1 MANVTR
7 IELFRN
13 DEDVERPEGVRTQWV
28 SVTPDYATRVLGEYE
43 KFCDEHPDERMNR
56 PVNQATVNRYAEDM
70 RHMRW
75 GRNHQGIAFDKRG
88 VLMDG
93 QHRLW
98 AVVESG
104 MTVMM
109 PVTHGLD
116 REAQLTIDVGFR
128 RSSAAVAAIAGFQ
141 GVREL
146 HIATVRAML
155 RGVAPTRPMST
166 AMQDLEQL
174 REHWKAV
181 TFAIGLFPA
190 AKISGITRA
199 PVMAAVARA
208 SYSQDADKLRRFAD
222 VLATGLTSSE
232 DEHVVITLR
241 NWLTGA
247 TSGKTSGHDASSVE
261 TYAKTV
267 RALQA
272 FLKNEKI
279 RILYAAATDP
289 FPLPVRRTQT

>member
-7 IELFRN
+7 IELFQN

-28 SVTPDYATRVLGEYE
+28 SVTPDYAERVLNEYE
-43 KFCDEHPDERMNR
+43 KFCDEHPDEKMNR
-56 PVNQATVNRYAEDM
+56 SVNQATVNKYAEDM
-70 RHMRW
+70 RNQRW

-98 AVVESG
+98 AVVESM

-116 REAQLTIDVGFR
+116 REAQLTIDVGLR
-128 RSSAAVAAIAGFQ
+128 RSSSAVAAIAGFQ

-146 HIATVRAML
+146 HIATLRAML
-155 RGVAPTRPMST
+155 RGGAATRPTST
-166 AMQDLEQL
+166 PMQDLEQL
-174 REHWKAV
+174 KEHWKAV
-181 TFAIGLFPA
+181 TFAISMFPR

-199 PVMAAVARA
+199 SVMAALARA
-208 SYSQDADKLRRFAD
+208 FYSQDEDKLRRFAE
-222 VLATGLTSSE
+222 VLASGLTSAE
-232 DEHVVITLR
+232 NEHVIITLR

-247 TSGKTSGHDASSVE
+247 TSGKTNGHDASSVE

-272 FLKNEKI
+272 YLKGESI
-279 RILYAAATDP
+279 RTLYASATDQ
-289 FPLPVRRTQT
+289 FPLPVRRTP